1 MSQPKKETPMSAL
14 KSRNA
19 LALKRNLFAAPIAV
33 LTLLAGQA
41 LAAVPAALNRVPK
54 NAMLVIATD
63 NFEKTTGRI
72 KAYAEK
78 LRAEDTEDFDDF
90 VEELSGTKGF
100 KKDGSLALVV
110 MAPPEQAKNGEP
122 KNDGDDE
129 AGPRDNDPME
139 RAVVLAQ
146 TTDYKELITDLG
158 GDPAAK
164 VAKVDDMGDMPMFV
178 RDIGDGWVIFGPVEA
193 TVTSFTPGDKML
205 KQHEEAL
212 GVVGNR
218 AAGASDIL
226 VIANWETIA
235 PLFGKQIDRA
245 VADAK
250 KGGRRPNP
258 MFGPISPETISQFI
272 APLEEVAR
280 AYNRDAQTCVAG
292 IGLGDGGLT
301 VDLGAQFKPKS
312 EIAGFFQGTGK
323 ADSTLAALPAT
334 PFLFAVSAD
343 TSNPGTRQIVRNAAS
358 ITEKML
364 ATAKDEAKRQ
374 SADPDKPASKQ
385 ADTAIKMFESQS
397 AGIRNLAKSI
407 DKIDGVDFIWGYSPA
422 MLAGAGL
429 FSGGIYQG
437 RGSDPAALK
446 AIFVDQMKAMQNT
459 DGPMKMEATITPNAA
474 EVGGVKLDSWTM
486 KPKLDPNDPDSSQM
500 AMVNMFIFGATGQM
514 SGNIATTKNAAIVT
528 YSPNTQVMQMALD
541 AAAGKGTIAGDKGVA
556 TAVQGLPEGSWARG
570 LIGTKS
576 LFDLAQMGMSFAGM
590 PIQLKVPADVPP
602 MAVGITGDG
611 GGMHLRFHAP
621 MQVISTIG
629 DVMQQFR
636 DAQEQDE
643 DGDDGDDMQKEE
655 KPRF

>member
-1 MSQPKKETPMSAL
+1 MSAL
-14 KSRNA
+14 KTSSA
-19 LALKRNLFAAPIAV
+19 FALKRNLFAAPIAV

-63 NFEKTTGRI
+63 NFEKTAGRI

-78 LRAEDTEDFDDF
+78 LHAEDTEDFDDF

-110 MAPPEQAKNGEP
+110 MAPPAEDAKKDEA
-122 KNDGDDE
+122 KKDGDED
-129 AGPRDNDPME
+129 GPRDHDHNNPME

-146 TTDYKELITDLG
+146 TTDYKQLVTELG

-164 VAKVDDMGDMPMFV
+164 VSKVEGLGDMPMFV
-178 RDIGDGWVIFGPVEA
+178 RDIGDGWVIFGPVEEA
-193 TVTSFTPGDKML
+193 VTAFTPGDKML

-226 VIANWETIA
+226 MVANWDVIA
-235 PLFGKQIDRA
+235 PLFSKQIDRA

-250 KGGRRPNP
+250 KGGRRSNP
-258 MFGPISPETISQFI
+258 MFGPISPEVVSQFI
-272 APLEEVAR
+272 APVEEVVR

-312 EIAGFFQGTGK
+312 QIAGFFQSTGK
-323 ADSTLAALPAT
+323 ADTTLASLPAT

-343 TSNPGTRQIVRNAAS
+343 TSNPGTRQMIRNAAD

-364 ATAKDEAKRQ
+364 TTAKDEAKRQ
-374 SADPDKPASKQ
+374 AANPDKPASKQ
-385 ADTAIKMFESQS
+385 ADTALKMFESQS

-407 DKIDGVDFIWGYSPA
+407 DKIDGVDFVWGYSPA

-429 FSGGIYQG
+429 FSGGIYQA
-437 RGSDPAALK
+437 RGSDPAVLK
-446 AIFVDQMKAMQNT
+446 AIFVDQIKATQNM

-474 EVGGVKLDSWTM
+474 EVGGIKLDGWTL
-486 KPKLDPNDPDSSQM
+486 KPKMDPNDPAASQM

-528 YSPNTQVMQMALD
+528 YSPNTQVMQMAID
-541 AAAGKGTIAGDKGVA
+541 ATTGKGTISGDKGVA

-636 DAQEQDE
+636 DAQSHDE
-643 DGDDGDDMQKEE
+643 DGDEKEDMKKEE

>member
-1 MSQPKKETPMSAL
+1 MPVLRA
-14 KSRNA
+14 RNV
-19 LALKRNLFAAPIAV
+19 LKRKLFVAPIAM
-33 LTLLAGQA
+33 LTLFAGQA

-63 NFEKTTGRI
+63 NFEKTAGRI
-72 KAYAEK
+72 KSYAEK
-78 LRAEDTEDFDDF
+78 LRAEDTSDFDDF
-90 VEELSGTKGF
+90 VEELTGTKGF

-110 MAPPEQAKNGEP
+110 MAPAEDAEKKEAKKEGDEDAD
-122 KNDGDDE
+122 NDG
-129 AGPRDNDPME
+129 PRHRDHDNPME

-146 TTDYKELITDLG
+146 TTDYKELVTELG
-158 GDPAAK
+158 GDPAEK
-164 VAKVDDMGDMPMFV
+164 VSKVEGLGEMPMFV
-178 RDIGDGWVIFGPVEA
+178 RDIGDGWVIFGPVEE
-193 TVTSFTPGDKML
+193 TVAGFQPGEKML

-218 AAGASDIL
+218 AAQASDIL
-226 VIANWETIA
+226 MVANWEAIA
-235 PLFGKQIDRA
+235 PIFGKQIDRA

-250 KGGRRPNP
+250 KGGRRSNP
-258 MFGPISPETISQFI
+258 MFGPIPPETIAQFI
-272 APLEEVAR
+272 GPIEEVAR

-292 IGLGDGGLT
+292 IGLGDDGLS

-312 EIAGFFQGTGK
+312 QIAGFFQSTGK
-323 ADSTLAALPAT
+323 ADNTLNSLPAT

-343 TSNPGTRQIVRNAAS
+343 TSNPGTRQMIHNAAD

-364 ATAKDEAKRQ
+364 TTAKDEAKRQ
-374 SADPDKPASKQ
+374 QANPDKPASKQ
-385 ADTAIKMFESQS
+385 AETMLKMFESQT
-397 AGIRNLAKSI
+397 AGVRNLAKSI

-437 RGSDPAALK
+437 RGSDPEALK
-446 AIFVDQMKAMQNT
+446 AIFVDQIKATQNM
-459 DGPMKMEATITPNAA
+459 DGPMKMEASFTPNAA
-474 EVGGVKLDSWTM
+474 EVGGVKLDAWTL
-486 KPKLDPNDPDSSQM
+486 KPKMDPNDPAASQM

-556 TAVQGLPEGSWARG
+556 TAVKGLPEGSWARG

-576 LFDLAQMGMSFAGM
+576 LFDLAQMAMSFTGM

-602 MAVGITGDG
+602 MAVGMTGDG
-611 GGMHLRFHAP
+611 GGMHIRFHAP
-621 MQVISTIG
+621 MQVISTVG
-629 DVMQQFR
+629 DVLEQFR
-636 DAQEQDE
+636 DAQKHEV
-643 DGDDGDDMQKEE
+643 DDTPDE

>member
-1 MSQPKKETPMSAL
+1 MSAL
-14 KSRNA
+14 RTHSDARNT
-19 LALKRNLFAAPIAV
+19 LALKRCLVAAPIAV
-33 LTLLAGQA
+33 LTLFAGQA

-110 MAPPEQAKNGEP
+110 MAPAADAKNEEA
-122 KNDGDDE
+122 KKDGDDE
-129 AGPRDNDPME
+129 TGPRDRDDPME

-146 TTDYKELITDLG
+146 TTDYKELVTELG

-164 VAKVDDMGDMPMFV
+164 VAKVEGLGDMPMFV
-178 RDIGDGWVIFGPVEA
+178 RDIGEGWVIFGPIES
-193 TVTSFTPGDKML
+193 TVTAFTPGDKML

-226 VIANWETIA
+226 MVANWEAIA

-250 KGGRRPNP
+250 KGGRRSNP
-258 MFGPISPETISQFI
+258 MFGPIAPETVAQFI
-272 APLEEVAR
+272 APIEQVAR

-323 ADSTLAALPAT
+323 ADSSLASLPAT

-343 TSNPGTRQIVRNAAS
+343 TSNPGARQMVRNAAD

-364 ATAKDEAKRQ
+364 TTAKEEAKRQ
-374 SADPDKPASKQ
+374 AANPDKPASKQ
-385 ADTAIKMFESQS
+385 ADTALKMFESQS

-407 DKIDGVDFIWGYSPA
+407 DKIDGVDFVWGYSPA

-429 FSGGIYQG
+429 FSGGIYQA

-446 AIFVDQMKAMQNT
+446 AIFVDQIKASQNM

-474 EVGGVKLDSWTM
+474 EVGGVKLDGWAL
-486 KPKLDPNDPDSSQM
+486 KPKTDPNDPDASQM

-556 TAVQGLPEGSWARG
+556 TAVKGLPEGSWARG

-611 GGMHLRFHAP
+611 GGMHLRFYAP

-636 DAQEQDE
+636 DAQEQGDE
-643 DGDDGDDMQKEE
+643 GDGDDEMKQEE